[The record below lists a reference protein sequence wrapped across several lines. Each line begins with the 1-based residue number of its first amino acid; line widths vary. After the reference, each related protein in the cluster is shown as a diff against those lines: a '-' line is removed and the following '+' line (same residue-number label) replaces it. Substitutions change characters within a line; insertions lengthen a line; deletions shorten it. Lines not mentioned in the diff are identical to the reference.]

1 MKRLIF
7 VAIGIVLLTGCGTK
21 RSSGGTVTGKITY
34 NGKPVNGALLRLIP
48 SSKEGEEF
56 RIPVTQEG
64 TYNSSGVPAGD
75 YKIVVQGTEVPP
87 DVQKTMKQMP
97 KGMDPAKAE
106 EMKQKFQQAHQETPT
121 IPFPAKY
128 KKPDTT
134 DLKWTIT
141 QGKQELNLD
150 LKD

>member
-1 MKRLIF
+1 MKRIVLVSIS
-7 VAIGIVLLTGCGTK
+7 IVLLMGCTSK
-21 RSSGGTVTGKITY
+21 RSTNGSISGKLTY

-48 SSKEGEEF
+48 ASKEGEEV

-64 TYNSSGVPAGD
+64 TYSSTGVPAGD
-75 YKIVVQGTEVPP
+75 YKVVIQGTQLPP
-87 DVQKTMKQMP
+87 DVEKTMKQMP

-106 EMKQKFQQAHQETPT
+106 EMKQKFQQSHQEVPT
-121 IPFPAKY
+121 IPFPNKY
-128 KKPDTT
+128 KKADTT